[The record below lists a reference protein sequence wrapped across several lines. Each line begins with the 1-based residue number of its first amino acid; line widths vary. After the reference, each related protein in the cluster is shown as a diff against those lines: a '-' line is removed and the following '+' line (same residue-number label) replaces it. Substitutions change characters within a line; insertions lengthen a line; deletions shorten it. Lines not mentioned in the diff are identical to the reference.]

1 MTALARSATL
11 ALPMNDPHAKA
22 SASYET
28 ALRRL
33 LGLADYERMAGTSSP
48 VLRANLA
55 RMRELAER
63 LGNPQRAVPVVHV
76 AGTKGKGSTAAMI
89 ASMLKADGRRVGLFT
104 SPHLHTFRERLRVD
118 GEPLSNARFSRSLD
132 RVWPHVSAMAEGSD
146 EGSPTT
152 FEALTAMAFDL
163 PASENVEVLVLEV
176 GLGGRLDSTNV
187 ADAAV
192 DVITSLSLD
201 HTSILGETIEEIAA
215 EKAGIVKSAVPVVI
229 APQVPEALAVLQART
244 HAMGARPLQIGQIG
258 QVGSDPGSGVTF
270 DVRRSDLTGQ
280 SISVRTPVQTHNLQ
294 LPLLGAH
301 QAENAAVAVAAA
313 EAMGVGPAA
322 IAAGIAD
329 VSWPGRFEVL
339 DPGPP
344 AVVVDGAHNPRSMAV
359 LRTAIADYL
368 PPGPRVLVFGC
379 SGDKEL
385 AAMVDELRGVAAHV
399 VVCASRHPRALAP
412 DRVARAFAEAGVA
425 ISHAADVQRA
435 LAHARELCA
444 GAGAVVVTGSLFVV
458 AETREAWHGIAPER
472 YPELEPR
479 ETAVPTQNRQGI
491 RR

>member
-11 ALPMNDPHAKA
+11 APPMNDPHAIA

-48 VLRANLA
+48 VLKANLA

-118 GEPLSNARFSRSLD
+118 GEPLSDARFSRTLD

-152 FEALTAMAFDL
+152 FEALTAMAFEL

-229 APQVPEALAVLQART
+229 APQVPKALAVLQARA
-244 HAMGARPLQIGQIG
+244 HAMGARPLQIGQ
-258 QVGSDPGSGVTF
+258 VGSDSGSGVTF
-270 DVRRSDLTGQ
+270 DVRRSDLAGQ
-280 SISVRTPVQTHNLQ
+280 SISVRTPVRTHDLQ

-339 DPGPP
+339 EPGPP

-359 LRTAIADYL
+359 LRTAISDYL
-368 PPGPRVLVFGC
+368 PPGPRILVFGC

-412 DRVARAFAEAGVA
+412 DRVARGFAEAGIA
-425 ISHAADVQRA
+425 TSHAADVQRA
-435 LAHARELCA
+435 LGRARELCA

-458 AETREAWHGIAPER
+458 AEAREAWHGIAPER

-491 RR
+491 RRQRI